1 MTAYTPSSLRAVLEV
16 AGLLVVILLCGFGIA
31 RIRSAWWGRIAAWA
45 LAITAVAMASWLSAS
60 EPAGF
65 RMVAI
70 ILALLYAMKAIAAVE
85 ACARGEVP
93 LPFLAWICFAVGWFG
108 MRPSL
113 FHSLGGRPLPGSLR
127 LIRAG
132 IVRIIPGAILVTAS
146 WGVWRSP
153 FSAGHGS
160 WLRPLLTVPLMVG
173 LSLMFHF
180 GLFNVVTG
188 LWRAVGVDAEPLF
201 RAPFASKTLAEF
213 WSRRWNIGFSEM
225 TSLAVYLP
233 LRRKLGAPL
242 AVMVSFGC
250 SGVLHEIAIS
260 LPVNAGFGLP
270 LLYFLIQGASMVVQ
284 RHVRR
289 SRLWTLATLILPL
302 PLLFHTPFL
311 NGVVWPLIGME
322 K

>member
-1 MTAYTPSSLRAVLEV
+1 MTAYTPSSLRELLDV
-16 AGLLVVILLCGFGIA
+16 AGLLVVILLGGFGIA
-31 RIRSAWWGRIAAWA
+31 RIRPARRGRIAAWA
-45 LAITAVAMASWLSAS
+45 LAIAAVAMASWLSAS

-65 RMVAI
+65 RMASIV
-70 ILALLYAMKAIAAVE
+70 LALLYAMKAIAAVE

-93 LPFLAWICFAVGWFG
+93 LTFIAWICFAAGWFG

-113 FHSLGGRPLPGSLR
+113 FHSLGGRPLPGSLT

-132 IVRIIPGAILVTAS
+132 IVRIIPGAILVMAS

-153 FSAGHGS
+153 LSAGHEP
-160 WLRPLLTVPLMVG
+160 WLRALLTVPEMVG

-270 LLYFLIQGASMVVQ
+270 LLYFLIQGASMLAQ
-284 RHVRR
+284 RHVGR

-302 PLLFHTPFL
+302 PLLFHAPFL
-311 NGVVWPLIGME
+311 NGVVWPMIGME